1 MVEISL
7 NLSKII
13 YQPIFFILPTFA
25 SGIKKQRSGF
35 KVLRSNANLAQ
46 SKGYYIKILRIMT
59 QINNK
64 ETMVKVTRV
73 NGVSQTMDETD
84 YSLVEQYMLDQIE
97 EDQMLEAEATE
108 AGEESNKSIDEQP
121 TEKIEEPTEFPVEPT
136 MVEPQESLIIEE
148 PTEEVVTEQPTTSE
162 VTPPFQADVSLDVA
176 EEIFSALKKRPTS
189 AVVKVKI
196 LDGYLVIKVII
207 TFNYKITREYETFAD
222 QLLLSLIMRGMRGI
236 SVSMDNYGRNPHI
249 LEYTVADPRNELLR
263 LFLESPL
270 KCRISPEYVSR
281 DGSGTICLCAEFTIA
296 DRMKFQFC
304 LEKTDA
310 VNEIINN
317 AIA

>member
-1 MVEISL
+1 M
-7 NLSKII
+7 K
-13 YQPIFFILPTFA
+13 
-25 SGIKKQRSGF
+25 
-35 KVLRSNANLAQ
+35 
-46 SKGYYIKILRIMT
+46 
-59 QINNK
+59 K
-64 ETMVKVTRV
+64 ETTKV
-73 NGVSQTMDETD
+73 NGFTQSMNDFD
-84 YSLVEQYMLDQIE
+84 YNLVEQFLE
-97 EDQMLEAEATE
+97 EQNAEQQMFDEKVEEPAEA
-108 AGEESNKSIDEQP
+108 
-121 TEKIEEPTEFPVEPT
+121 PVEPT
-136 MVEPQESLIIEE
+136 TVEPQESPIVEE
-148 PTEEVVTEQPTTSE
+148 PTEEVVTEQATTSE

-176 EEIFSALKKRPTS
+176 EEIFSALKKRPT
-189 AVVKVKI
+189 AVVVKVRI

-222 QLLLSLIMRGMRGI
+222 QQLLSLIMRGMRGI
-236 SVSMDNYGRNPHI
+236 NVCMDDYGRNPHI

>member
-1 MVEISL
+1 
-7 NLSKII
+7 
-13 YQPIFFILPTFA
+13 
-25 SGIKKQRSGF
+25 
-35 KVLRSNANLAQ
+35 
-46 SKGYYIKILRIMT
+46 MT

-73 NGVSQTMDETD
+73 NGFSQTMDETD

-236 SVSMDNYGRNPHI
+236 SVSMDDYGRNPHI

>member
-1 MVEISL
+1 
-7 NLSKII
+7 
-13 YQPIFFILPTFA
+13 
-25 SGIKKQRSGF
+25 
-35 KVLRSNANLAQ
+35 
-46 SKGYYIKILRIMT
+46 MT
-59 QINNK
+59 KINNK
-64 ETMVKVTRV
+64 ETMVKVTKV
-73 NGVSQTMDETD
+73 NGFSQTMDETD

-97 EDQMLEAEATE
+97 EEQMLEAQATE

-121 TEKIEEPTEFPVEPT
+121 TETIEEPIVVE
-136 MVEPQESLIIEE
+136 EQESPATEE
-148 PTEEVVTEQPTTSE
+148 PANDVSTEQPTKSV

-176 EEIFSALKKRPTS
+176 EEIFSALKKRPSS
-189 AVVKVKI
+189 AVVKVRI

-222 QLLLSLIMRGMRGI
+222 RQLLSLIMRGMRGI
-236 SVSMDNYGRNPHI
+236 NVCMDDYGRNPHI

>member
-1 MVEISL
+1 
-7 NLSKII
+7 
-13 YQPIFFILPTFA
+13 
-25 SGIKKQRSGF
+25 
-35 KVLRSNANLAQ
+35 
-46 SKGYYIKILRIMT
+46 MT

-73 NGVSQTMDETD
+73 NGFSQTMDETD

-121 TEKIEEPTEFPVEPT
+121 TETIEEPIVVE
-136 MVEPQESLIIEE
+136 EQESPATEE
-148 PTEEVVTEQPTTSE
+148 PANDVSTEQPTKSV

-176 EEIFSALKKRPTS
+176 EEIFSALKKRPSS
-189 AVVKVKI
+189 AVVKVRI

-222 QLLLSLIMRGMRGI
+222 QQLLSLIMRGMRGI
-236 SVSMDNYGRNPHI
+236 NVCMDDYGRNPHI